1 MSRIGRKTGILL
13 GIGAVLVLASMGS
26 ILADGEVESRGKVR
40 WAVVD
45 EDGTR
50 HEETIEFD
58 GLRPFLG
65 VGLEPGRDGGA
76 RIDSIVED
84 SAAER
89 AGLREGDV
97 VVGYAGEAIETPWDL
112 TRAVLKSE
120 PGNRVE
126 IEIERDGARQTVTA
140 EIGEHEGWVG
150 ALAFGDGD
158 FNFDFNFDFD
168 SDEFREKMQRLR
180 EMPFDAEA
188 LEEKME
194 RLQEALSDMKFDFNV
209 APYMRFNFDDPGS
222 FVFSFGRP
230 RLGVELVNVTGDLR
244 EHLGA
249 KRDEGVLVGRVLSD
263 TPAEEAGVHVG
274 DLIVAVGGE
283 TVGRHGDLTRLLR
296 ERDGETFNLD
306 VIRDGRP
313 LSLTVSLPER
323 EIEGFEPGRFQR
335 RHRHEERSDST

>member
-1 MSRIGRKTGILL
+1 MSRIRRKTGIIL
-13 GIGAVLVLASMGS
+13 GIGAVLALASMGS

-40 WAVVD
+40 WVVVD

-58 GLRPFLG
+58 GPRPFLG
-65 VGLEPGRDGGA
+65 VGLERGRDGGA

-97 VVGYAGEAIETPWDL
+97 IVGYDGQTIESPWDL

-120 PGNRVE
+120 PGERVE
-126 IEIERDGARQTVTA
+126 IEIERDGARETVSA

-150 ALAFGDGD
+150 AFAFGDGD
-158 FNFDFNFDFD
+158 FNFDFNFD
-168 SDEFREKMQRLR
+168 SDAFRERMKRAQKLA
-180 EMPFDAEA
+180 FDPEA
-188 LEEKME
+188 LEEHME
-194 RLQEALSDMKFDFNV
+194 RLNERLGDMKFDFNFGEHGNR
-209 APYMRFNFDDPGS
+209 AFAFN
-222 FVFSFGRP
+222 FGRP
-230 RLGVELVNVTGDLR
+230 RLGVELVNVTGELR
-244 EHLGA
+244 EHLGSNA
-249 KRDEGVLVGRVLSD
+249 DEGVLVGRVLGD
-263 TPAEEAGVHVG
+263 TPAEEAGVEVG

-296 ERDGETFNLD
+296 EREGETFNLD

-313 LSLTVSLPER
+313 LSLTVSLPDR
-323 EIEGFEPGRFQR
+323 EVEDVEPGRFWR
-335 RHRHEERSDST
+335 RHQHNDRSDET